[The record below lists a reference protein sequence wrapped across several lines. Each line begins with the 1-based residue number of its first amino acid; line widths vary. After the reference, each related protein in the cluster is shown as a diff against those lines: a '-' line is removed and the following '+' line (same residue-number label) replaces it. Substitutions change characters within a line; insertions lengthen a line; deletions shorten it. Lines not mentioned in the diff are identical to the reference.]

1 MSEAKRQ
8 QLIGKAEQT
17 HRLTEA
23 ELAALLADADA
34 DPAIEY
40 AALTSATKCICAG

>member
-17 HRLTEA
+17 HRLTDA
-23 ELAALLADADA
+23 ELGQLIKEEDDH
-34 DPAIEY
+34 D
-40 AALTSATKCICAG
+40 